1 MRLAPLAAFALSL
14 ALPATSHALDL
25 TPQFADLD
33 ADGLRMRTPFF
44 HDGAKRVFIKPPNGW
59 KIEGSSQRAVLFSDR
74 TPHSSIALML
84 SPKPMLPTTE
94 AERKI
99 IRDTVLALA
108 GKDAEKVIL
117 EAETPDPLP
126 LNGWKTFDF
135 RIAFTTSGVRQ
146 LKSVM
151 LVRLNAFEELQVV
164 VSGPQNEF
172 GQASS
177 AAMTCLRTWHKQ

>member
-1 MRLAPLAAFALSL
+1 MRIAPLAALSFALL
-14 ALPATSHALDL
+14 TVSHALDL

-33 ADGLRMRTPFF
+33 TDGLRMRTPFF

-59 KIEGSSQRAVLFSDR
+59 KIEGSSRRAVLFSDR
-74 TPHSSIALML
+74 VPHSSIALML
-84 SPKPMLPTTE
+84 SPRPMLPTTE
-94 AERKI
+94 AERKLV
-99 IRDTVLALA
+99 RDTVLELA
-108 GKDAEKVIL
+108 GKDAEKVTL

-135 RIAFTTSGVRQ
+135 RIAYTTSAVRQ

-164 VSGPQNEF
+164 VSGPQSEF

>member
-1 MRLAPLAAFALSL
+1 MRSTLLASLALSL
-14 ALPATSHALDL
+14 LADARALDL
-25 TPQFADLD
+25 TPQFDSVD
-33 ADGLRMRTPFF
+33 ADGLSMRMPYFQ
-44 HDGAKRVFIKPPNGW
+44 DGAKRVYIKPPNGW
-59 KIEGSSQRAVLFSDR
+59 KIEGGSRRAVLFNDAA
-74 TPHSSIALML
+74 PHANVAFML

-99 IRDTVLALA
+99 LRETVLTLA
-108 GKDAEKVIL
+108 GKDAEKVEV

-126 LNGWKTFDF
+126 LNGWKTFDI
-135 RIAFTTSGVRQ
+135 RIAYSTSGERH

-151 LVRLNAFEELQVV
+151 FVRLNAFEELQIM

-172 GQASS
+172 GKASS

>member
-1 MRLAPLAAFALSL
+1 MRLAPLAALSL
-14 ALPATSHALDL
+14 TLLATSNALDL

-44 HDGAKRVFIKPPNGW
+44 QDGAKRVFIKPPNGW
-59 KIEGSSQRAVLFSDR
+59 KIEGGSQRAVLFSDH

-84 SPKPMLPTTE
+84 SPKPMLPTNE
-94 AERKI
+94 AEQKI
-99 IRDTVLALA
+99 VRDTVLALA
-108 GKDAEKVIL
+108 GKDAENVTL

-135 RIAFTTSGVRQ
+135 RIAFRISGERR

-164 VSGPQNEF
+164 VSGPQSEF